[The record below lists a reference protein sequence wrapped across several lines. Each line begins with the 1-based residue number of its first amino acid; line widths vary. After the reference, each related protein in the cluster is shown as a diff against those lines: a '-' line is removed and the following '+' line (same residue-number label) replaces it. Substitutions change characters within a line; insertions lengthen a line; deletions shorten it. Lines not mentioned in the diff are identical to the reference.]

1 MRGPFAAQPAAGL
14 ADAIGRLLS
23 VEPRP
28 DCVVIT
34 GDLAGTGHPDEY
46 ATLRDILRRCPVP
59 VHLLPGNHDDPAA
72 LIARF
77 GDTPY
82 LGNGVSPSYT
92 VEYPR
97 ATLVIANSWVQGSP
111 AGCLGPAQLAWID
124 QALGARRDVPAFVCL
139 HHPPVPV
146 GIPFLDG
153 MILDDAAG
161 LAEVIEKHPHVV
173 RVLAGHVHRDTSAL
187 FAGTMMTTAPSTWR
201 QAALRLHDAEPPGLC
216 HRPDQLPAARARRDQ
231 VRHALRG
238 GQPRRRRPR
247 VLTPGCPAVSRPAAS
262 VRTTPTSLR
271 QLSSL
276 SSGVRKCP
284 TPRDRRTRS
293 GRALARTTA
302 RARRGSP

>member
-1 MRGPFAAQPAAGL
+1 MGAMLTGALATFRRMLIAHLSDLHLMRGPLAAGPAAGL

-34 GDLAGTGHPDEY
+34 GD
-46 ATLRDILRRCPVP
+46 
-59 VHLLPGNHDDPAA
+59 PAA

-82 LGNGVSPSYT
+82 LGNGVSPSYA
-92 VEYPR
+92 VEYPQ

-124 QALGARRDVPAFVCL
+124 RTLGARRDMPALVCL

-153 MILDDAAG
+153 MILDDAAE
-161 LAEVIEKHPHVV
+161 LAEVVTRHPHVV

-187 FAGTMMTTAPSTWR
+187 FAGTLTTTAPSTYR
-201 QAALRLHDAEPPGLC
+201 QAALRLHDAEPPGYVA
-216 HRPDQLPAARARRDQ
+216 D
-231 VRHALRG
+231 
-238 GQPRRRRPR
+238 
-247 VLTPGCPAVSRPAAS
+247 
-262 VRTTPTSLR
+262 PTGFL
-271 QLSSL
+271 LHIL
-276 SSGVRKCP
+276 DG
-284 TPRDRRTRS
+284 TRCV
-293 GRALARTTA
+293 T
-302 RARRGSP
+302 